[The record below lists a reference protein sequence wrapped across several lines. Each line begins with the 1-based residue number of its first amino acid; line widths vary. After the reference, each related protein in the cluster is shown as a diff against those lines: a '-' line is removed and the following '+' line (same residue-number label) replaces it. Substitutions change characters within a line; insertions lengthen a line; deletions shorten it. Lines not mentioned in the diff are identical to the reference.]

1 MDKKTVNEKVNAAL
15 ALEVRTPETVV
26 HCVGV
31 EFVEQ
36 LEHLTTMLCEKNL
49 DLAMLK
55 KMFRHSTASKT
66 RKRKRK
72 QQKRSVKLRRCSS
85 FLL

>member
-1 MDKKTVNEKVNAAL
+1 
-15 ALEVRTPETVV
+15 V

-36 LEHLTTMLCEKNL
+36 LEHLTTMLCENL

-55 KMFRHSTASKT
+55 KMFSAFNASKT
-66 RKRKRK
+66 RKRKKATKIGEVAAMQFIPAGNERK
-72 QQKRSVKLRRCSS
+72 RTKRLRQYISTAELS
-85 FLL
+85 I